1 MRVRKPCATSSGP
14 GPRATCRRCSRWSPT
29 TWSPSPASSRSSSVA
44 PTTAATASPRP
55 FASSPGAGSASS
67 RSWRTRAR
75 RATASWP
82 SCASSSTRAGP
93 RPTRTSPSSARSAA
107 GRSPR
112 SSGTTRA
119 PCATISVELLVTDRL
134 PEAGPSLEVV
144 FFDDARFGAAG
155 DGGPREPH
163 RHDYHELIWTR
174 SGEGRHLIDGEPT
187 PVAPG
192 TLTLIGR
199 GQVHVFERASGLT
212 GAVVRFGDELLA
224 GGPGARADPRWMLG
238 AAGSHTVSVPASEAP
253 RLESVIESLA
263 AESRRP
269 PDSCSVDLERHL
281 LAVLLLWVER
291 WYDAARTDL
300 REPDDAD
307 VQLYRRFVDLLE
319 RDFAR
324 HHDARHYADALGVP
338 PAALSRALSH
348 ATGRATKELIGD
360 RVMLEAARLLRFSA
374 LTIGEIAFRAGFGDQ
389 LYFSRAFKRRY
400 GESPTAY
407 RERLRGKSMDP

>member
-29 TWSPSPASSRSSSVA
+29 TWSPSPASSRSSSAA
-44 PTTAATASPRP
+44 PITAATGSPRP
-55 FASSPGAGSASS
+55 FVSSPGVGSTSS
-67 RSWRTRAR
+67 RWSRTRAR
-75 RATASWP
+75 RATASSP
-82 SCASSSTRAGP
+82 SCASSSTRAVP
-93 RPTRTSPSSARSAA
+93 RPTRTSPSCARSAA
-107 GRSPR
+107 RRSPP
-112 SSGTTRA
+112 SSGTRRA
-119 PCATISVELLVTDRL
+119 RCATISAEVLAVDRL

-144 FFDDARFGAAG
+144 FLDDARFGADG

-174 SGEGRHLIDGEPT
+174 SGEGRHLINGEPT
-187 PVAPG
+187 AVAPG

-238 AAGSHTVSVPASEAP
+238 AAASHSVSVPASEAP
-253 RLESVIESLA
+253 RLEAVIESLA

-269 PDSCSVDLERHL
+269 PDACSVDLERHL
-281 LAVLLLWVER
+281 LSALLLWVER

-307 VQLYRRFVDLLE
+307 VQLYRRFVVHPR

-324 HHDARHYADALGVP
+324 PHRARPHTAALVVP
-338 PAALSRALSH
+338 PA
-348 ATGRATKELIGD
+348 
-360 RVMLEAARLLRFSA
+360 VP
-374 LTIGEIAFRAGFGDQ
+374 
-389 LYFSRAFKRRY
+389 
-400 GESPTAY
+400 SPAPHHRTW
-407 RERLRGKSMDP
+407 LVIK